1 MQSATSVVRRGGAIL
16 ACTAASLGLAVV
28 AAPSAAA
35 AGTISV
41 SPATG
46 LTGGQEVTV
55 TASGFG
61 AGDTLIFAQCAAG
74 ASGQDGCAAGGAVTK
89 KADANGGATA
99 TLKIAVGPV
108 GTKGG
113 VCDAGHP
120 CEVAVTDLSTIG
132 QAGGPTVVTKS
143 ITFAGGGGTSP
154 SKPASSSGTTSGSN
168 PSKSASPAP
177 GSELAHTGGD
187 GGKTVLIAAVSGALV
202 LFGGVVMLA
211 VRRRGARAAH

>member
-1 MQSATSVVRRGGAIL
+1 MQSATSAVRRGGAIL
-16 ACTAASLGLAVV
+16 ACAAASLGLAVV

-35 AGTISV
+35 AGTVSV

-55 TASGFG
+55 TAAGFG
-61 AGDTLIFAQCAAG
+61 AGDTLIFAQRAAG

-99 TLKIAVGPV
+99 TLKIVVGPV

-113 VCDAGHP
+113 ACDAAHP

-132 QAGGPTVVTKS
+132 QAGGPTVATKS
-143 ITFAGGGGTSP
+143 ITFAGGGSTP
-154 SKPASSSGTTSGSN
+154 SKPASSSGSTSGSN

-187 GGKTVLIAAVSGALV
+187 GGQTVLIAAVSGALV
-202 LFGGVVMLA
+202 LFGGIVMLA